1 MKKNVAVV
9 PALLC
14 CAAALACAQT
24 QPAPTQA
31 AVPPRQALPMSAATK
46 IAIIN
51 IQSAIL
57 NTKDGQKAAADVKA
71 KFDPRKAELDK
82 KRSDV
87 EALQE
92 QLRKGSA
99 TMSDEAQDRLR
110 KDIEA
115 GNKEMTRRTQ
125 DMNDDL
131 EADQGRIM
139 QDLGGKMMKIVE
151 EYATQNG
158 YAAVFDVSNPQTDV
172 LWAAAST
179 NITPDIVRLYD
190 QAHPNAEAPKP
201 PAAAAPKPAAP
212 AGAAPAPVK
221 KP

>member
-1 MKKNVAVV
+1 LSLKKNVAAI

-14 CAAALACAQT
+14 CAAALACAQA

-31 AVPPRQALPMSAATK
+31 AVPPPHQALPGPAGTK

-57 NTKDGQKAAADVKA
+57 NTKDGQKAAADVQA
-71 KFDPRKAELDK
+71 KFNPRKTELDK
-82 KRSDV
+82 KRSET

-92 QLRKGSA
+92 QLRKSSA
-99 TMSDEAQDRLR
+99 TMSDEAKERLQ
-110 KDIEA
+110 KEIDA
-115 GNKEMTRRTQ
+115 GTKELNRRGQ

-131 EADQGRIM
+131 EQEQGRIM
-139 QDLGGKMMKIVE
+139 QDLGAKMMKIVE
-151 EYATQNG
+151 EYATQNA
-158 YAAVFDVSNPQTDV
+158 YAVVLDVSNPQTDV

-179 NITPDIVRLYD
+179 NITPEIVRLYD

-201 PAAAAPKPAAP
+201 AAAAP
-212 AGAAPAPVK
+212 PAPVK

>member
-1 MKKNVAVV
+1 LTLKKNVAAI

-14 CAAALACAQT
+14 CAAALACAQA
-24 QPAPTQA
+24 QPASAPA
-31 AVPPRQALPMSAATK
+31 AVPARQALSGAAPTK
-46 IAIIN
+46 IAIVN

-57 NTKDGQKAAADVKA
+57 NTKQGQKAAADVQA
-71 KFDPRKAELDK
+71 KFSPRKTELDK
-82 KRSDV
+82 KRSEID
-87 EALQE
+87 ALQE

-99 TMSDEAQDRLR
+99 TMSDDAKERLQ

-115 GNKEMTRRTQ
+115 GTKDLNRKGQ

-131 EADQGRIM
+131 EAEQGRLM
-139 QDLGGKMMKIVE
+139 QDLGGRMMKVVE

-158 YAAVFDVSNPQTDV
+158 FAVVLDVSNPQTDV

-179 NITPDIVRLYD
+179 NITPDIVRLFD
-190 QAHPNAEAPKP
+190 VANPGAETA
-201 PAAAAPKPAAP
+201 KPAS
-212 AGAAPAPVK
+212 APAPPK

>member
-1 MKKNVAVV
+1 MKKNVAAI

-14 CAAALACAQT
+14 CAAALACAQA
-24 QPAPTQA
+24 QPAPTPA
-31 AVPPRQALPMSAATK
+31 AVPPPRQALPGPAPTK

-57 NTKDGQKAAADVKA
+57 NTKDGQKAAADVQA
-71 KFDPRKAELDK
+71 KFNPRKTELDK

-99 TMSDEAQDRLR
+99 TMSDEAKDRLQ
-110 KDIEA
+110 KDIDA
-115 GNKEMTRRTQ
+115 GTKELNRRGQ

-131 EADQGRIM
+131 EGEQGRIM
-139 QDLGGKMMKIVE
+139 QDLGAKMMKIVE
-151 EYATQNG
+151 EYATQNQ
-158 YAAVFDVSNPQTDV
+158 YAMVLDVSNPQTDV

-201 PAAAAPKPAAP
+201 PAAAPAAAP
-212 AGAAPAPVK
+212 ATVK

>member
-1 MKKNVAVV
+1 MRKNVATI

-14 CAAALACAQT
+14 CAVALTCAQV
-24 QPAPTQA
+24 QPASTQA
-31 AVPPRQALPMSAATK
+31 AVPPRQAMPGPAATK
-46 IAIIN
+46 MAIIN

-57 NTKDGQKAAADVKA
+57 NTKDGQKASADVQA
-71 KFDPRKAELDK
+71 KFNPRKTELEKQRAEVD
-82 KRSDV
+82 
-87 EALQE
+87 ALQD

-99 TMSDEAQDRLR
+99 TMSDEA
-110 KDIEA
+110 
-115 GNKEMTRRTQ
+115 KEKLQRQIDSGTKNLNREGQ

-131 EADQGRIM
+131 EQEQGRIM
-139 QDLGGKMMKIVE
+139 QDLGAKMMKVVE

-158 YAAVFDVSNPQTDV
+158 YAVVLDVSNPQTDV

-190 QAHPNAEAPKP
+190 QAHPNAAAAAP
-201 PAAAAPKPAAP
+201 PAAAKPAAP
-212 AGAAPAPVK
+212 RPAK